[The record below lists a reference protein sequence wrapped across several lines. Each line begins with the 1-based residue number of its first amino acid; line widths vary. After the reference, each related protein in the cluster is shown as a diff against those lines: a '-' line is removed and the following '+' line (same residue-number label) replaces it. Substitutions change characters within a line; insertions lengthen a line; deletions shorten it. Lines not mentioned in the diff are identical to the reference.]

1 MIKKVL
7 IVLAILAATV
17 FAAGKWFFS
26 LLPDKSYYQSMKHS
40 QVADIPYLNQE
51 RPAHRGK
58 ILAVVTSVDTM
69 GRSGKST
76 GYEFAELA
84 RAYWVFTANGFDVD
98 IASPLG
104 GEPPAVIDA
113 DDMGAFDYA
122 FLNDTTIQ
130 KKLKNTV
137 RIDSV
142 EALDYEAV
150 YFVGGKGTMFD
161 FPEHGAIKDL
171 VKALYQ
177 SGRVIAAVCHG
188 PAALLNVQLDN
199 GDWLLADKQ
208 VSSFTNSEE
217 LLLIPDAETIFPFL
231 LENKLIEQGAKFIAG
246 IDYLEQ
252 VVRDGQ
258 IVSGQN
264 PWSVWSV
271 AEVTVEALGYQP
283 VPRVRTAEEHSVDL
297 LKVYEQQ
304 GYDAALKELNS
315 QTEAYEQV
323 LILMHGI
330 LAFMKLEVFK
340 GIDLL
345 RIAHEIK
352 SSQS

>member
-1 MIKKVL
+1 MIKKIL
-7 IVLAILAATV
+7 IVIAILAAAI

-26 LLPDKSYYQSMKHS
+26 LLPEKSHYQSMKHS
-40 QVADIPYLNQE
+40 QVADLPYLNQT
-51 RPAHRGK
+51 RPESRGK

-69 GRSGKST
+69 GKSGKST

-84 RAYWVFTANGFDVD
+84 RAYWVFTANGFEVD

-113 DDMGAFDYA
+113 DDMGVFDYA
-122 FLNDTTIQ
+122 FLNDKNIQ
-130 KKLKNTV
+130 QQLKNTLK
-137 RIDSV
+137 IDNV
-142 EALDYEAV
+142 EPLDYEAV

-161 FPEHGAIKDL
+161 FPEHKAIKKL
-171 VKALYQ
+171 VKVLYE

-188 PAALLNVQLDN
+188 PAALLNIQLDN
-199 GDWLLADKQ
+199 GEWLLSGKK

-231 LENKLIEQGAKFIAG
+231 LESKLLEQGAKFLG
-246 IDYLEQ
+246 GVDYLEQ

-283 VPRVRTAEEHSVDL
+283 VARVRTAEEHSVDL
-297 LKVYEQQ
+297 LKVYEEQ
-304 GYDAALKELNS
+304 GYDAALEALAK
-315 QTEAYEQV
+315 QTEAHEQV
-323 LILMHGI
+323 LVLMHGI
-330 LAFMKLEVFK
+330 LAFMKFEIFK
-340 GIDLL
+340 GFDLL
-345 RIAHEIK
+345 LIAQEIK
-352 SSQS
+352 SAQS